1 MRGGM
6 ICLERKRC
14 DITACEIH
22 QRLRISTMKMR
33 EEKKKVPRLYIT
45 MEGVG
50 LLENGAKLIS
60 ADLYTGRA
68 TGVLCCGPKGRGT
81 VKQIFSGLVQTSG
94 FVMQNG
100 RIMHLEEWRQQK
112 AGKICCLGPRFWEK
126 DIFENLTAAEN
137 IVLRSMNRFRERGD
151 AINRRMLRSGA
162 ARFCSGNGL

>member
-1 MRGGM
+1 
-6 ICLERKRC
+6 
-14 DITACEIH
+14 
-22 QRLRISTMKMR
+22 MKMR

-50 LLENGAKLIS
+50 LLENGAKLIY

-100 RIMHLEEWRQQK
+100 RIMHLEEWRQQN
-112 AGKICCLGPRFWEK
+112 AGKICCLGPRFWGK
-126 DIFENLTAAEN
+126 DIFEN
-137 IVLRSMNRFRERGD
+137 
-151 AINRRMLRSGA
+151 
-162 ARFCSGNGL
+162 